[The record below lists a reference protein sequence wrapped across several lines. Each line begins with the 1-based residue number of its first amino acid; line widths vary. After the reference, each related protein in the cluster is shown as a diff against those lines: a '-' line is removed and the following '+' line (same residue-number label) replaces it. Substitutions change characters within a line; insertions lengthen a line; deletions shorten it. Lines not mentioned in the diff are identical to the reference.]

1 MLELRNT
8 LETLNSSVQEAHRV
22 HTRALDLLDD
32 LEDEIHMITTLEED
46 TPLPELV
53 QELLEKYNVASLQSQ
68 WELMPTYWKGVLS
81 TIRALEQTLED
92 TQHKDAL

>member
-1 MLELRNT
+1 MTMLELRNT

-53 QELLEKYNVASLQSQ
+53 QERTFTGHMNAFEGVHAARAAPASG
-68 WELMPTYWKGVLS
+68 PG
-81 TIRALEQTLED
+81 
-92 TQHKDAL
+92 HC